1 MNRESYDD
9 DYEGWD
15 KGSRR
20 DKEEAPLRWYAVS
33 RKGCSLVGETL
44 KVESRARGMLV
55 SKLGK
60 SRRVRQ
66 HGVDEVDVEQL
77 GGTRSPERDS
87 MPA

>member
-20 DKEEAPLRWYAVS
+20 DKVSPTAGKIPETNDVEQEEAPLRWYAVS

-66 HGVDEVDVEQL
+66 HG
-77 GGTRSPERDS
+77 GG
-87 MPA
+87 